1 MIVRT
6 VQWLRVVDNLRTIK
20 WPNASDVEELVAG
33 SRR

>member
-20 WPNASDVEELVAG
+20 WPKPEILEALYA
-33 SRR
+33 R